1 MGHCGMQSI
10 LRMSKAL
17 GSIPST
23 PLSSDL
29 KYLEGGQVEYIDIMP
44 AVKSWFSRHKWN
56 QEKEKNGKTQF
67 QHPHY

>member
-23 PLSSDL
+23 PLPSDL
-29 KYLEGGQVEYIDIMP
+29 KYLEGG
-44 AVKSWFSRHKWN
+44 K
-56 QEKEKNGKTQF
+56 
-67 QHPHY
+67 

>member
-10 LRMSKAL
+10 LRTSKAL

-29 KYLEGGQVEYIDIMP
+29 KYLEGGQVEYLDIMP

-56 QEKEKNGKTQF
+56 QEKEKNGTTQF